1 MDEFG
6 VLTERFG
13 LKPQGKSAPMAAS
26 RRATPT
32 NNPQTTSYASSSRSS
47 AYSNSNS
54 NSAYASFL
62 DDQTGFFSQ
71 SSSTQNTAG
80 SGGFNDYVGI
90 FSGGVTRPAQQQSQ
104 GSDFNLDSMFSGS
117 SANTSSFDDGFGVF
131 GNSGGS
137 VNSNVKDDDFF
148 GSFASAP
155 NQSAAPSNDLLGDLG
170 GVARKLQSTSN
181 SNRNGNTTG
190 TPANNAA
197 DSDDLLPG
205 FGVSNASNSGFLFRT
220 YTQESRTQQSTVNS
234 TKSNFSS
241 PMDDPFVVLE
251 SVSSSTPADSLDYLS
266 ELEQF
271 SKMSNSGGAN
281 HGGSSNSSTKLK
293 APPKPAQVSKE
304 RSSGVSSIDD
314 LEKFASAGVPN
325 SAPRVPSRNKGVESS
340 ATRHG
345 KSSGDDLDFM
355 LSTGFRSSSVPKS
368 RVKNADPIFDA
379 QTVNRGGPRPQRT
392 SSRTSGSMKK
402 SPSASGI
409 FDDLFSMEG
418 ASPMVAEFE
427 EVEGESEERRKAR
440 LGRHQRTKERALQ
453 AVADMNQRD
462 LRTQQ
467 EQEERR
473 RIAEAMDAKI
483 KGWAAGKEGN
493 MRALLSS
500 LQSVLWP
507 DCGWEPVSL
516 TDLITSGSVK
526 KVYRKATL
534 CVHPDK
540 VQQKGASLQQKYT
553 AEKVFDILKEAW
565 TKFNKEELS

>member
-368 RVKNADPIFDA
+368 RVKNA
-379 QTVNRGGPRPQRT
+379 TVNRGGPRPQRT

>member
-47 AYSNSNS
+47 ANSNS

-71 SSSTQNTAG
+71 SQNTAG
-80 SGGFNDYVGI
+80 SGGFNDYGDI
-90 FSGGVTRPAQQQSQ
+90 FGGGVTRPAQQQSQ

-117 SANTSSFDDGFGVF
+117 GANTSSFDDGFDVF
-131 GNSGGS
+131 GSSGGS
-137 VNSNVKDDDFF
+137 VNSNVKEDDFF
-148 GSFASAP
+148 GSFSSAP
-155 NQSAAPSNDLLGDLG
+155 EQSAAPSNDLLGDLG
-170 GVARKLQSTSN
+170 GVRMKLQSVNNSN
-181 SNRNGNTTG
+181 SNGNRTG
-190 TPANNAA
+190 NAA

-205 FGVSNASNSGFLFRT
+205 FGVSNASNSGT

-234 TKSNFSS
+234 TKSKFSS

-271 SKMSNSGGAN
+271 SKMSNSGGAKQ
-281 HGGSSNSSTKLK
+281 GGSSNSSTKLK

-325 SAPRVPSRNKGVESS
+325 SAPRVPSRNEGVESS

-368 RVKNADPIFDA
+368 RVKNA
-379 QTVNRGGPRPQRT
+379 TNNRGGPRPQRT

-409 FDDLFSMEG
+409 FDDLFSMDG

-507 DCGWEPVSL
+507 DSGWEPVSL

>member
-13 LKPQGKSAPMAAS
+13 LKRQGKSAPMAAS

-47 AYSNSNS
+47 ANSNSNS

-90 FSGGVTRPAQQQSQ
+90 FGGGVTRPAHQQSQ

-117 SANTSSFDDGFGVF
+117 GANTSSFDDGFDVF
-131 GNSGGS
+131 GSSGGS
-137 VNSNVKDDDFF
+137 VNSNVEEDDFF
-148 GSFASAP
+148 GSFSSASK
-155 NQSAAPSNDLLGDLG
+155 QSAAPSNDLLGDLG

-205 FGVSNASNSGFLFRT
+205 FGVSNASNSGT
-220 YTQESRTQQSTVNS
+220 YTDESRTQQSTVNS

-281 HGGSSNSSTKLK
+281 QGGSSNSSTKLK

-325 SAPRVPSRNKGVESS
+325 SAPRVPSRNEGVESS

-379 QTVNRGGPRPQRT
+379 QTDNRGGPRPQRT

-409 FDDLFSMEG
+409 FDDLFSMDG

-427 EVEGESEERRKAR
+427 EVDGESEERRKAR